1 MGIHHLAE
9 SVVHTAVEGEGI
21 MANRILGSRFPTLV
35 TRLHINART
44 KRCATV
50 GGGAYATLDI
60 ERGHAAS
67 HVGHID
73 PKDGLALAIVERD
86 IIECH
91 IDTRVV
97 GTTDAEIGVPYSQS
111 VVAGSHQSRRSG
123 EQEGKILSRI
133 ALIKLLVGE
142 LRVIVSNLRH
152 WRVDDDL
159 IQLSGEGDG
168 VRLRMC
174 NDTCRQS
181 GGEKEREFFHTSLA
195 ALPAQV
201 QRV

>member
-50 GGGAYATLDI
+50 GGGAYTALDI
-60 ERGHAAS
+60 ERGHAAG
-67 HVGHID
+67 HIGHID
-73 PKDGLALAIVERD
+73 PKDSLTLAIVERD
-86 IIECH
+86 IIERH
-91 IDTRVV
+91 VDTGVI

-111 VVAGSHQSRRSG
+111 VVAGSHESRRSG
-123 EQEGKILSRI
+123 KQKGKILPRV
-133 ALIKLLVGE
+133 ALVELLIGE
-142 LRVIVSNLRH
+142 LGVVVSDLRY

-168 VRLRMC
+168 VGLRMC

>member
-1 MGIHHLAE
+1 
-9 SVVHTAVEGEGI
+9 

-44 KRCATV
+44 KRGATV
-50 GGGAYATLDI
+50 GGGAYTALDI
-60 ERGHAAS
+60 ERGHAA
-67 HVGHID
+67 GHIGHIN
-73 PKDGLALAIVERD
+73 PKDSLTLAVVERD
-86 IIECH
+86 IIERH
-91 IDTRVV
+91 IDARVV

-111 VVAGSHQSRRSG
+111 IVAGSHQSRRNG
-123 EQEGKILSRI
+123 EQEGEVLSRI
-133 ALIKLLVGE
+133 ALVELLVGE
-142 LRVIVSNLRH
+142 SGVVVSDLRH
-152 WRVDDDL
+152 WRVDSDL

>member
-1 MGIHHLAE
+1 M
-9 SVVHTAVEGEGI
+9 
-21 MANRILGSRFPTLV
+21 
-35 TRLHINART
+35 
-44 KRCATV
+44 
-50 GGGAYATLDI
+50 
-60 ERGHAAS
+60 
-67 HVGHID
+67 
-73 PKDGLALAIVERD
+73 
-86 IIECH
+86 
-91 IDTRVV
+91 
-97 GTTDAEIGVPYSQS
+97 
-111 VVAGSHQSRRSG
+111 RSG
-123 EQEGKILSRI
+123 EQKGKILPRV
-133 ALIKLLVGE
+133 ALIKLLVGK

>member
-1 MGIHHLAE
+1 MRRKAKSTPKRHERFRGPRLGERRGGGHVDAG
-9 SVVHTAVEGEGI
+9 SEG
-21 MANRILGSRFPTLV
+21 
-35 TRLHINART
+35 
-44 KRCATV
+44 CATV
-50 GGGAYATLDI
+50 GGSSHAALDI
-60 ERGHAAS
+60 QRGHTAG
-67 HVGHID
+67 HIGHID
-73 PKDGLALAIVERD
+73 PKDSLTLAIVERD
-86 IIECH
+86 IIERH

-111 VVAGSHQSRRSG
+111 VVASSHESRRSR
-123 EQEGKILSRI
+123 EQKGKILPRV
-133 ALIKLLVGE
+133 ALVELLIGE
-142 LRVIVSNLRH
+142 RSVIVSDLRH

>member
-1 MGIHHLAE
+1 
-9 SVVHTAVEGEGI
+9 

-50 GGGAYATLDI
+50 GGGAYTALDI
-60 ERGHAAS
+60 ERGHAAG

-73 PKDGLALAIVERD
+73 PENSLTLAIVKRD
-86 IIECH
+86 IIERH
-91 IDTRVV
+91 IDARVV
-97 GTTDAEIGVPYSQS
+97 GTTDTEIGVTNAQS
-111 VVAGSHQSRRSG
+111 IVAGSHESRRSG
-123 EQEGKILSRI
+123 EQEGKVLPRI
-133 ALIKLLVGE
+133 ALVELLAGE
-142 LRVIVSNLRH
+142 RGVVVSDLRH
-152 WRVDDDL
+152 RRVDDDL